1 MFHLQIHFFILTVV
15 FRPKSCSDLKRVYP
29 NTKSGPCTIYPDGEG
44 GLQPYNVTCNMT
56 DKNEIG
62 VTVVSHDSESR
73 TLVNGY
79 EGKGFYSRDIHY
91 QGATVSQ
98 LVGLIN
104 VSKRCEQFIKYECLA
119 STLHDGFW
127 VSRDSVEMNYW
138 GGATPDPDSPM
149 KCACGMNNTCAIKD
163 TVCNCVT
170 NEKNW
175 LEDSGLLTEKTH
187 LPVKQLR
194 FGDTG
199 NNDEQGY
206 HTLGKFKCY
215 GIA

>member
-1 MFHLQIHFFILTVV
+1 
-15 FRPKSCSDLKRVYP
+15 
-29 NTKSGPCTIYPDGEG
+29 
-44 GLQPYNVTCNMT
+44 MT

-104 VSKRCEQFIKYECLA
+104 VSKRCEQFIKYKCLA

-138 GGATPDPDSPM
+138 GGATPDPDSR
-149 KCACGMNNTCAIKD
+149 KYRHS
-163 TVCNCVT
+163 
-170 NEKNW
+170 E
-175 LEDSGLLTEKTH
+175 
-187 LPVKQLR
+187 
-194 FGDTG
+194 
-199 NNDEQGY
+199 
-206 HTLGKFKCY
+206 
-215 GIA
+215 

>member
-1 MFHLQIHFFILTVV
+1 
-15 FRPKSCSDLKRVYP
+15 
-29 NTKSGPCTIYPDGEG
+29 
-44 GLQPYNVTCNMT
+44 MT

-104 VSKRCEQFIKYECLA
+104 VSKHCEQLIKYECLA
-119 STLHDGFW
+119 STLNDGFW

-138 GGATPDPDSPM
+138 GGAAPDSG
-149 KCACGMNNTCAIKD
+149 KCTCGMNRNCANEE
-163 TVCNCVT
+163 VCNCI
-170 NEKNW
+170 KNGRYW
-175 LEDSGLLTEKTH
+175 WEDTYTS
-187 LPVKQLR
+187 
-194 FGDTG
+194 
-199 NNDEQGY
+199 
-206 HTLGKFKCY
+206 
-215 GIA
+215 